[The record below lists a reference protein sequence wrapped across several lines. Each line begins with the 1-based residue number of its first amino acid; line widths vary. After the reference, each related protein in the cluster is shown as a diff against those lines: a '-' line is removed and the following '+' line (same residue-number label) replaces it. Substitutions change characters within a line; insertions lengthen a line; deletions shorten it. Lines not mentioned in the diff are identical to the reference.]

1 MLIAVALCL
10 GIVSG
15 LRAMTSPAVV
25 SWAARLGILA
35 LAGTHLAFLGY
46 AATPWVLTLL
56 AIAEIVND
64 KRPSTPSRKV
74 PAQVAGRVGSGA
86 LVGAAVGIIAGSVVF
101 GLLAGVVGSLI
112 GTYGG
117 AAVRARLAKA
127 FGRDLPAA
135 LLEDAVAILLA
146 IFAVSRI

>member
-1 MLIAVALCL
+1 MLLLVALLL

-15 LRAMTSPAVV
+15 LRALTAPAVV
-25 SWAARLGILA
+25 SWAARLGIMT
-35 LAGTHLAFLGY
+35 LAGSHLAFLGY

-56 AIAEIVND
+56 ALAELAND
-64 KRPSTPSRKV
+64 KRASTPSRKV
-74 PAQVAGRVGSGA
+74 PPQVAVRVASGA
-86 LVGAAVGIIAGSVVF
+86 LVGAAVGIVAGSVLP
-101 GLLAGVVGSLI
+101 GLLAGVVGALI

-117 AAVRARLAKA
+117 AAARAQLAKA

-135 LLEDAVAILLA
+135 LIEDAAAILLA